1 MMDNMVIDDLLMDD
15 GGGMG
20 NIFWINLSQFYFK
33 YS

>member
-20 NIFWINLSQFYFK
+20 NIIWINLSQFYFK